1 MEQQRRQGSGQQ
13 VPIVNGAAQQQL
25 RPGAPAG
32 SQTQSMNAPN
42 MPGMLN
48 TSNPAQQ
55 QALQQMAMRGGLNGI
70 AAVNGMN
77 SMNAQQ
83 ATALTNRAQ
92 AQIAQQRLAPQLGG
106 NPAEAMLRMA
116 QQQRA
121 MAQAGQQ
128 GFPQGQFARPSSNST
143 MGANGASNGNMMN
156 QLNNAMRSPG
166 IQQQQQNGTAPR
178 VSPQNAQAI
187 LHNGQNL
194 PQSLSSGHVPPI
206 VNIQHQIRASNP
218 TMSQHDVNRQATEQ
232 LRMMTQNGAQTAA
245 TGSQNSMNNNAL
257 ANAFTQQQLMKQLQ
271 NNNMYGQNNNML
283 GNAQQ
288 RSAAGQVAQARNAG
302 SPQNGSAQLVGTPQQ
317 QQFLGQ
323 QPQQQGQQSQYSAQL
338 RQQMFNNQQ
347 RAITNQQAAA
357 AASIRSPSAQ
367 QSSPG
372 MNAAMPGGPV
382 VANGFQ
388 RPQGPTTP
396 GVNANAQGS
405 MRPPSRTPSSMG
417 VNMQT
422 SPQQQLAQMH
432 MQQQQ
437 MQRTL
442 SGNGNSMGTPTP
454 QMMQRTVS
462 GHGQHGLGVPG
473 GGQMQRTISAGMGGQ
488 GMANQQGSPS
498 QAALQMQQM
507 QGQSGSPG

>member
-13 VPIVNGAAQQQL
+13 APLVNGVAQQQL
-25 RPGAPAG
+25 RPGAPAT

-48 TSNPAQQ
+48 APNPAQQ
-55 QALQQMAMRGGLNGI
+55 QALQQMVMRGGLNGI
-70 AAVNGMN
+70 AGVNGMN

-106 NPAEAMLRMA
+106 NNPASAQEAMLRMA
-116 QQQRA
+116 QQQRV

-143 MGANGASNGNMMN
+143 LGVSGASNGSMSN
-156 QLNNAMRSPG
+156 QFNNAMRSPG
-166 IQQQQQNGTAPR
+166 IQQQQQNGSASH

-232 LRMMTQNGAQTAA
+232 LRMMTQNGAQNVAA
-245 TGSQNSMNNNAL
+245 GSQNSMNNNAL

-271 NNNMYGQNNNML
+271 NNNMYAQNNNML

-288 RSAAGQVAQARNAG
+288 RSAAAQVAQARNAG
-302 SPQNGSAQLVGTPQQ
+302 SPQNGEQL
-317 QQFLGQ
+317 LGQ

-357 AASIRSPSAQ
+357 AASTHRSPSAQ
-367 QSSPG
+367 QGSPA
-372 MNAAMPGGPV
+372 MNAGLPAGPV
-382 VANGFQ
+382 VVNGFQ

-417 VNMQT
+417 VNMAQGQMQHI
-422 SPQQQLAQMH
+422 SPQQQLAQLH

-442 SGNGNSMGTPTP
+442 SGNSNAMGTPTP
-454 QMMQRTVS
+454 QMM
-462 GHGQHGLGVPG
+462 
-473 GGQMQRTISAGMGGQ
+473 
-488 GMANQQGSPS
+488 
-498 QAALQMQQM
+498 
-507 QGQSGSPG
+507 